1 MPLQNKDIHIFFDD
15 GDVLNNNKIRGRQW
29 QKLIG
34 EFMTPLFGGNSKD
47 WGAANAKII
56 EDFTSEGIPAL
67 IFEHKEKTHSQ
78 FIKWFREKWI
88 NDMFD
93 YVGIERPN
101 IGDYKRIYYETA
113 KYVDL
118 RVRSAFPGVIE
129 TVKTLYHN
137 GFNLYTASGTESIEL
152 NYYLEG
158 MGIRQYFKKLYGPDL
173 INLLK
178 VDNMF
183 YEAILND
190 LEILPNQA
198 IFIDDKPY
206 YLNIAKKIGVH
217 VIQACL
223 TRKFKLEFK
232 YSVKNMKKLLDVIE
246 KLRDSEF

>member
-1 MPLQNKDIHIFFDD
+1 MTLQNKDIHIFFDD
-15 GDVLNNNKIRGRQW
+15 GNVLNNNKVRAKQW

-34 EFMTPLFGGNSKD
+34 DFMAPLFGGKPEA
-47 WGAANAKII
+47 WGVANAKLIQ
-56 EDFTSEGIPAL
+56 DFINKGIPSL

-93 YVGIERPN
+93 YVGIKRPN
-101 IGDYKRIYYETA
+101 HADYKRIYYETA
-113 KYVDL
+113 EYVDL
-118 RVRSAFPGVIE
+118 RVRSAFPGVI
-129 TVKTLYHN
+129 KTIKALYN
-137 GFNLYTASGTESIEL
+137 DGFNLYTASGTESIEL

-173 INLLK
+173 INVLK

-190 LEILPNQA
+190 LGIQPNQA

-206 YLNIAKKIGVH
+206 YLNIAKKVGAY
-217 VIQACL
+217 VIQACF
-223 TRKFKLEFK
+223 TREFK
-232 YSVKNMKKLLDVIE
+232 PQFKYVIKNMRKLPEVIE
-246 KLRDSEF
+246 KLRDKTF